1 MAKSDIDMVA
11 DRYIDELHVLL
22 RQLTIKLYRR
32 NPRELRKVKSVTIDS
47 RLAQLFGESDHLKFD
62 ELFGKQNTD
71 AILLALDP
79 AYAGDRVFAL
89 MAGLTGMIRQ
99 SYGGKHEFFL
109 LDDLDGQQLYN
120 CARNIEITN
129 WRLNHRLDRSG
140 NRLILAN
147 ALPGETI
154 NYGFE
159 RLFAKMVAH
168 QDMMARIMADKNDRT
183 IKTVV
188 QSVAT
193 AAFLPVG
200 L

>member
-1 MAKSDIDMVA
+1 MVA
-11 DRYIDELHVLL
+11 DRYVGELHHLL
-22 RQLTIKLYRR
+22 RQLTIKLYKR
-32 NPRELRKVKSVTIDS
+32 NPHELRKVRNASLEQ
-47 RLAQLFGESDHLKFD
+47 RLEQLFGESAPLKYT
-62 ELFGKQNTD
+62 ELAAKEGTD

-79 AYAGDRVFAL
+79 AYRGDRVFAL

-99 SYGGKHEFFL
+99 SYGGKREFFL
-109 LDDLDGQQLYN
+109 LDNLDAQQLYN
-120 CARNIEITN
+120 SARNLEITN
-129 WRLNHRLDRSG
+129 WRLNHRLDASG
-140 NRLILAN
+140 HRLILAN
-147 ALPGETI
+147 ALPGEAI

-159 RLFAKMVAH
+159 RLFAKLVAH
-168 QDMMARIMADKNDRT
+168 QDMMARIMANKSDRT